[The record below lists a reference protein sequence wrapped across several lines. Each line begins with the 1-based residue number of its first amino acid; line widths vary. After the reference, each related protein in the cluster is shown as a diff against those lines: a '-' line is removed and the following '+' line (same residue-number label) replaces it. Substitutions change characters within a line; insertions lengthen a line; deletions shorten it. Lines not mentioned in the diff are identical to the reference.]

1 MDTGTELLGSI
12 RTGIFSNPSY
22 QVFKRLNILLSKESS
37 DNEIAEL
44 KKIYEEMH
52 QYIRNLEDSRQIVS
66 RILAV
71 IKSRYPQDMDKP
83 SYALLKIINDEKFFG
98 KLKNLMIDE
107 SKFYN
112 EGNFI
117 DWKNLLIE
125 RQKYTISIEQLID
138 KLESNEWKSF
148 VRNIW
153 SIPINLS
160 ANTFLLFQK
169 MIFAVMP
176 KVKEYQVECAQISQY
191 CDQRFREMSSLM
203 DIRTKEC
210 IERYYFTPS
219 FKAYVWVLAQVT
231 FIDYDVF
238 HNDASNVKG
247 RLFEAGFRIGMD
259 YLFIKIMDEAVDRK
273 LFDSR
278 KTSLMLDDFEKAI
291 CGKDFNNFTYNDS
304 DSYYFLD
311 AVKSFEKHYGQDPGR
326 EAAGHYLRRVNEK
339 FLSKLRFS
347 RKILYAKA
355 IGKYSADITLHD
367 MILSGLSISTEYTT
381 FIREKGMTGNLFD
394 DWKDYYIDMQQGI
407 GYDGKRFKILCVFL
421 KQYWKTLQTLN
432 LRAKAKFLNFCILAG
447 MFQISEL
454 VKLKERT

>member
-148 VRNIW
+148 VQEH
-153 SIPINLS
+153 LVH
-160 ANTFLLFQK
+160 T
-169 MIFAVMP
+169 
-176 KVKEYQVECAQISQY
+176 
-191 CDQRFREMSSLM
+191 D
-203 DIRTKEC
+203 
-210 IERYYFTPS
+210 
-219 FKAYVWVLAQVT
+219 
-231 FIDYDVF
+231 
-238 HNDASNVKG
+238 
-247 RLFEAGFRIGMD
+247 
-259 YLFIKIMDEAVDRK
+259 
-273 LFDSR
+273 
-278 KTSLMLDDFEKAI
+278 
-291 CGKDFNNFTYNDS
+291 
-304 DSYYFLD
+304 
-311 AVKSFEKHYGQDPGR
+311 KSFSKHIP
-326 EAAGHYLRRVNEK
+326 AVP
-339 FLSKLRFS
+339 
-347 RKILYAKA
+347 
-355 IGKYSADITLHD
+355 
-367 MILSGLSISTEYTT
+367 
-381 FIREKGMTGNLFD
+381 
-394 DWKDYYIDMQQGI
+394 KD
-407 GYDGKRFKILCVFL
+407 
-421 KQYWKTLQTLN
+421 
-432 LRAKAKFLNFCILAG
+432 
-447 MFQISEL
+447 
-454 VKLKERT
+454 